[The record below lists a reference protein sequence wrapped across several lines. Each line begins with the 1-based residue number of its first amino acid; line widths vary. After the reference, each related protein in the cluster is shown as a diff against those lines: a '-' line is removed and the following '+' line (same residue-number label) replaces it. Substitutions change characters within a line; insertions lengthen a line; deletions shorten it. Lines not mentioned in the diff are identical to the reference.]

1 MIFKCSYCSRNF
13 SRCAAL
19 RNHIKIHGSTIDSY
33 LQEIANERNNTIIL
47 DENND
52 EEQFDGET
60 YRLEDAEESFNQ
72 QEQQEE
78 MAYDN
83 ETDID
88 RETNVETYIERE
100 YVEVDVGKEIN
111 MEVTNIIED
120 VDNDVEEDE
129 VEDDDVDEREM
140 EDDEDEKIQE
150 DVGFELIDVEY
161 PPVAKNIDITTSDK
175 IDFPSK
181 EFGNFMSLLVK
192 WDLSDACSNE
202 ILKFSKSIARDDVVL
217 PTSVKQGRKFLDQ
230 LAKPHTSFK
239 KVPIMKY
246 NNETYYLHYRQIF
259 DAIKELLT
267 FDVMMHPLLS
277 YKDRGIDLQ
286 TNNGDM
292 WCFLYISTLL
302 EDLPE
307 NATQTLTYSVNSKH
321 PCHKCLISREDLNN
335 LRLSNDEIEL
345 RTPTTMK
352 NIVDQRLAHQ
362 YSIYDMNNIF
372 WKYP

>member
-13 SRCAAL
+13 SRRAAL

-52 EEQFDGET
+52 EEQCDGET

-78 MAYDN
+78 MVYDN

-150 DVGFELIDVEY
+150 DVEFELIDVEY

-259 DAIKELLT
+259 DTIKELLSNNDIFEHCVFKFT
-267 FDVMMHPLLS
+267 PLYNRGQRIYSEQFNGKWWEKTQNTLPNVANILSIILYSDATTCDQIGKLSEHPVKNNFGKKIKEIFANK
-277 YKDRGIDLQ
+277 KD
-286 TNNGDM
+286 
-292 WCFLYISTLL
+292 FVS
-302 EDLPE
+302 
-307 NATQTLTYSVNSKH
+307 
-321 PCHKCLISREDLNN
+321 
-335 LRLSNDEIEL
+335 
-345 RTPTTMK
+345 
-352 NIVDQRLAHQ
+352 
-362 YSIYDMNNIF
+362 
-372 WKYP
+372 